1 MSVALRSRAEGVRD
15 ETKKRANTAERVG
28 SVLVDIV
35 TELDELSKTVTGE
48 KGLEKKVDELAEK
61 VEALSRKL
69 DEFMGFTY
77 IESIDFPAEGGT
89 VKIGVKTTCKE
100 WEVT

>member
-1 MSVALRSRAEGVRD
+1 MSDALRSRAEGVRD

-48 KGLEKKVDELAEK
+48 
-61 VEALSRKL
+61 
-69 DEFMGFTY
+69 
-77 IESIDFPAEGGT
+77 
-89 VKIGVKTTCKE
+89 
-100 WEVT
+100 